1 MSRAHGDCCV
11 HEKGER
17 KLDCSHGPP
26 SMLENAELPGRPRGE
41 HMIVKHAAVNSY
53 CGGGSDL
60 APEAWTS
67 WRRRILIAR
76 RKRKLQLH
84 DGRLLGMG

>member
-1 MSRAHGDCCV
+1 MTAVFMTREEGSLTARTA
-11 HEKGER
+11 
-17 KLDCSHGPP
+17 LP
-26 SMLENAELPGRPRGE
+26 SMRENAELPGRPRGE